1 MIPPAAQAPPQSL
14 TLRDFA
20 HALGAPLCALEVVL
34 AAKDQLPPAQGE
46 LLEEAVQ
53 RLRRLMADAQGER

>member
-1 MIPPAAQAPPQSL
+1 MTSAPTQLPPQGL
-14 TLRDFA
+14 TVRDFA